1 MLALVLENREVGGAS
16 AYDLFK
22 DKCADDEILSAD
34 LRRAVA
40 IPSRSILFNI
50 DQKADVIAKDQVD
63 ALLAVFQKVFDETCG
78 YYGKQ
83 AYIAQFERDLDSR
96 GVYGA
101 FQDAYARRSKAC

>member
-1 MLALVLENREVGGAS
+1 M
-16 AYDLFK
+16 
-22 DKCADDEILSAD
+22 
-34 LRRAVA
+34 
-40 IPSRSILFNI
+40 
-50 DQKADVIAKDQVD
+50 
-63 ALLAVFQKVFDETCG
+63 FDETCG